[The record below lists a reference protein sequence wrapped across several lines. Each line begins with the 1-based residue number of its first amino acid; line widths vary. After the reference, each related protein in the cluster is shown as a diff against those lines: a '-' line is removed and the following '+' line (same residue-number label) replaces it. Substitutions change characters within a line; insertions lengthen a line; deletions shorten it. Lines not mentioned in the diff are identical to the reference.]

1 MEASEQTAA
10 AATCLQLKKKQK
22 KANKSWWDFS
32 HLSIYFFQDNVLYTP
47 SDRLSYLSVAINFG
61 NEKMVAISAS
71 SSNSKLNRS
80 TSSSSKNSNLTNLG
94 KLDDLDF

>member
-1 MEASEQTAA
+1 MEASEQTAAAA

-47 SDRLSYLSVAINFG
+47 SDSITNFG
-61 NEKMVAISAS
+61 IKNMVIMS
-71 SSNSKLNRS
+71 
-80 TSSSSKNSNLTNLG
+80 
-94 KLDDLDF
+94 FII